1 MKNTPFGTAQAPTR
15 DHELSTEPRLAAP
28 ILKLPTEIVLEITKL
43 LKAHEAILFALTCKK
58 HFRESHLHHWEVVG
72 RYPPSHTKCAPE
84 HKDCDHPAKRS
95 SEPFWE
101 RPLALHWARFFF
113 LKALERDL
121 YPNYYVGTRIPPRTD
136 DDGPDKM
143 EATKLLVFLYP
154 KSFCPPDH
162 EYYALDRQLM
172 ELCEFAIEHQLTLA
186 S

>member
-1 MKNTPFGTAQAPTR
+1 MWLEHFMDGCWSFLSQASDPLQSRAFRFSSPLYIRVTGIHR
-15 DHELSTEPRLAAP
+15 HYG
-28 ILKLPTEIVLEITKL
+28 
-43 LKAHEAILFALTCKK
+43 K
-58 HFRESHLHHWEVVG
+58 HSLRHWEVVG

-143 EATKLLVFLYP
+143 EATKLSVFLYP
-154 KSFCPPDH
+154 KSFCPLDH

-186 S
+186 SERGSTVEPSPPDA